1 MARNTSFTL
10 SDHFVDF
17 INEQVA
23 SGRYGSASEVVREGL
38 RLVEIQQRELEW
50 LRAEVEVGLADL
62 REDRIHHDSDAL
74 WDGIEQRARKRIGA
88 ATPGAGNGVS

>member
-23 SGRYGSASEVVREGL
+23 SAVTAPPAKSSAKVF
-38 RLVEIQQRELEW
+38 
-50 LRAEVEVGLADL
+50 A
-62 REDRIHHDSDAL
+62 
-74 WDGIEQRARKRIGA
+74 
-88 ATPGAGNGVS
+88 

>member
-23 SGRYGSASEVVREGL
+23 TGRYGSASEVVREGL

-50 LRAEVEVGLADL
+50 LSAEVQVGLNDL
-62 REDRIHHDSDAL
+62 REGRIHRDSDDL
-74 WDGIEQRARKRIGA
+74 WDEIEQRARRRVA
-88 ATPGAGNGVS
+88 SVTSGAGQDVA

>member
-10 SDHFVDF
+10 SDHFVEF

-38 RLVEIQQRELEW
+38 RLVEARERELNSVRSALIEGEASGS
-50 LRAEVEVGLADL
+50 AESLDLGQFLADM
-62 REDRIHHDSDAL
+62 RERH
-74 WDGIEQRARKRIGA
+74 QR
-88 ATPGAGNGVS
+88 